1 MKFLLFSKSAFL
13 SFGLLLTVAI
23 QVNAQKSEVF
33 VSSGSAIKG
42 YDAVAYFTEGKP
54 VKGDKKF
61 SYNWKGADW
70 YFSSQQN
77 RNSFKADPLKYAP
90 QYGGYCAFGASEGHK
105 APIDPQAWTI
115 VDNKLYLNYDKDIK
129 TKWTKDQSIRIKQ
142 ADMNWA
148 KIKDK
153 E

>member
-1 MKFLLFSKSAFL
+1 MKLFAF
-13 SFGLLLTVAI
+13 SLLLLAFT

-33 VSSGSAIKG
+33 VSSGAAIKG

-70 YFSSQQN
+70 YFSNQQN
-77 RNSFKADPLKYAP
+77 LTSFKADPVKYAP
-90 QYGGYCAFGASEGHK
+90 QYGGYCAYGTSEGHK

-115 VDNKLYLNYDKDIK
+115 VGNKLYLNYDKDIK
-129 TKWTKDQSIRIKQ
+129 VKWSKDQQTRIKQ
-142 ADMNWA
+142 ADMNWP
-148 KIKDK
+148 KIRDK